1 MIDGQSADTAVE
13 WAKCFLCQNGPT
25 ESLLSPEKLCAIFK
39 NMARFAAI
47 DEVPSR
53 LFMYEIDQERN
64 YHPKHHK
71 SCTANYGCNLLA

>member
-1 MIDGQSADTAVE
+1 MIDGQSADPAVE

-39 NMARFAAI
+39 NMVGFAAI

-53 LFMYEIDQERN
+53 LFMYEIDQERR
-64 YHPKHHK
+64 P
-71 SCTANYGCNLLA
+71 